1 MTKFIFSGINAKTFK
16 IKLLKN
22 GVDPIEMLSSYDI
35 LTDAKVNLLSDLKAY
50 TLEKG
55 DKVELIRIANNDVEH
70 EVIIP

>member
-1 MTKFIFSGINAKTFK
+1 MAKTFK

-22 GVDPIEMLSSYDI
+22 GENPIEILSSYDI